1 MTFNE
6 EYTKL
11 SLIGK
16 GAFATIW
23 KVRHNKLRYVR
34 AMKISKDDIESEDD
48 KAYQTFLKECQ
59 LLLRIGNGCHPNIVR
74 IYQPRFLD
82 NKATVEMDYVQG
94 ETLYEYLQRVKFVPM
109 DEIYRFIREIVGAL
123 AYCHVDI
130 YQFMMDAKEDHLQID
145 PQNAKRFLISP
156 EKEAELIEKYSVVHN
171 DLHSNNIMRRT
182 YDGMFV
188 LLDFGLAIQDGHS
201 VKTSS
206 RADGAVEY
214 KAPEKWD
221 EKATGLTP
229 RTDVYGLGVL
239 LFEMLTGR
247 PPFPYQPDQYPNK
260 EAAVYA
266 VYNAHLHQQPPA
278 IEPLRKQAFEQANPG
293 KTYVRDYPEELEEI
307 ILKCL
312 AKNPTER
319 YANAKE
325 VMEKVKT
332 CGPTGPTPFN
342 GLYTPFGSPV
352 IGGQKPLPCR
362 EGSGHPVID
371 TSKETSTDEPADGVY
386 TPLPSREGQ
395 GGGSS
400 PSSDELLQ
408 LQTELANLRLDNGNL
423 VRKKRSVRNYQILAA
438 IFFAIA
444 LFMGVLLWIS
454 NNKDDA
460 ASSNPETDIVQLDS
474 PSVEEPK
481 DVVEEKEKPTPSPQ
495 EEAETA
501 ATVAVEQAKKDIL
514 QKLNDLKNR

>member
-82 NKATVEMDYVQG
+82 NRATVEMDYVQG

-109 DEIYRFIREIVGAL
+109 DEINRFIREIVGAL

-130 YQFMMDAKEDHLQID
+130 YQFMMDAKEDHLQVD
-145 PQNAKRFLISP
+145 PQNAKHFLISP

-171 DLHSNNIMRRT
+171 DLHSNNIMRRF

-247 PPFPYQPDQYPNK
+247 PPFPYLPDQYPNK
-260 EAAVYA
+260 EAAIYA

-293 KTYVRDYPEELEEI
+293 RTYVRDYPEELEQV

-325 VMEKVKT
+325 VLEEILSLA
-332 CGPTGPTPFN
+332 P
-342 GLYTPFGSPV
+342 
-352 IGGQKPLPCR
+352 
-362 EGSGHPVID
+362 
-371 TSKETSTDEPADGVY
+371 SKERECVPAQSMNKPNDGA
-386 TPLPSREGQ
+386 TA
-395 GGGSS
+395 S
-400 PSSDELLQ
+400 PSSGVGPEVASPLEEELLH
-408 LQTELANLRLDNGNL
+408 LQTEVANLRLDNGNL

-438 IFFAIA
+438 VFFAIA
-444 LFMGVLLWIS
+444 LFMGVLLWVS
-454 NNKDDA
+454 NQKNDTE
-460 ASSNPETDIVQLDS
+460 SSGSVVGTEDSSAIVENPREIAEKQPEVQL
-474 PSVEEPK
+474 
-481 DVVEEKEKPTPSPQ
+481 EKPTPSPQ
-495 EEAETA
+495 QEAETA
-501 ATVAVEQAKKDIL
+501 AGQAVEQAKKDIL
-514 QKLNDLKNR
+514 EKIKSLRSR

>member
-82 NKATVEMDYVQG
+82 NRATVEMDYVQG

-109 DEIYRFIREIVGAL
+109 DEINRFIREIVGAL

-130 YQFMMDAKEDHLQID
+130 YQFMMDAKEDHLQVD
-145 PQNAKRFLISP
+145 PQNAKHFLISP

-171 DLHSNNIMRRT
+171 DLHSNNIMRRF

-247 PPFPYQPDQYPNK
+247 PPFPYLPDQYPNK
-260 EAAVYA
+260 EAAIYA

-293 KTYVRDYPEELEEI
+293 KTYVRDYPEELEQV

-332 CGPTGPTPFN
+332 CGPTGPTGP
-342 GLYTPFGSPV
+342 TPS
-352 IGGQKPLPCR
+352 PLPCR
-362 EGSGHPVID
+362 EGSGHPANENPNQN
-371 TSKETSTDEPADGVY
+371 SKETSTNNPADGVY

-395 GGGSS
+395 GGGSVP

-438 IFFAIA
+438 VFFAIA
-444 LFMGVLLWIS
+444 LFMGVLLWVS
-454 NNKDDA
+454 NQKNDTE
-460 ASSNPETDIVQLDS
+460 SSGSVVGTEDPSAIVENPREIAEKQPEVQL
-474 PSVEEPK
+474 
-481 DVVEEKEKPTPSPQ
+481 EKPTPSPRQ
-495 EEAETA
+495 EVETA
-501 ATVAVEQAKKDIL
+501 ADQAVEQAKKDIL
-514 QKLNDLKNR
+514 EKIKSLRSR